1 MPMSRHQKRTYRRRV
16 RHPQLTAFRVA
27 VRETDVLVQTERPL
41 PEKTRDLILECR
53 GYIEGYLQQFP
64 DFLTTL
70 DPWTAF
76 GPAPRIVRDMAAAG
90 AAAGVGPM
98 AAVAGAIAEWVG
110 HRLLAD
116 SREVIIE
123 NGGDVFIKTASPV
136 TVALYAAR
144 SPLSMRIGVKI
155 DSRRQA
161 LCVCTSSGTI
171 GHSLS
176 LGRADAVCVLSSS
189 GALADAAA
197 TAVGNGVQTEG
208 DIQSAIERARE
219 ITGLAGL
226 VIIKNQKIGM
236 WGDIEIVPLAGKKG

>member
-1 MPMSRHQKRTYRRRV
+1 MSRHQKRTYRRRV
-16 RHPQLTAFRVA
+16 RHPQLAAFRVA

-41 PEKTRDLILECR
+41 SEKTRDFILECR
-53 GYIEGYLQQFP
+53 GHIEGYIRQFP

-70 DPWTAF
+70 APWTVS
-76 GPAPRIVRDMAAAG
+76 GPAPGIVRDMAAAG
-90 AAAGVGPM
+90 AAVGVGPM
-98 AAVAGAIAEWVG
+98 AAVAGAIAERVG
-110 HRLLAD
+110 RRLLAD
-116 SREVIIE
+116 SRQVIIE

-144 SPLSMRIGVKI
+144 SPLSMRIGARI
-155 DSRRQA
+155 DSSREA

-176 LGRADAVCVLSSS
+176 LGRADAACVLSSS

-197 TAVGNGVQTEG
+197 TAVGNGVRTGG
-208 DIQSAIERARE
+208 DIQAAIERARE

-226 VIIKNQKIGM
+226 IIIKDRKIGM
-236 WGDIEIVPLAGKKG
+236 WGDIQIVPLTGKKG